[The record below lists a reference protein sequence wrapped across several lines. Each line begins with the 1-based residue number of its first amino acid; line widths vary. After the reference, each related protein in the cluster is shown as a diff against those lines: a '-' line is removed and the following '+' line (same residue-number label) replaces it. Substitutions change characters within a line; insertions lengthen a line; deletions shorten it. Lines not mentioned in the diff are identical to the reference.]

1 MKTNENISY
10 YCFNH
15 SCKGSIYNSNS
26 VIIIDLPL
34 NARTLNNNHHCVL
47 CNSKLVSLLDIEIKQ
62 ALGDHAAIGEDFLKH
77 SFLS

>member
-1 MKTNENISY
+1 MKNENISY
-10 YCFNH
+10 YCFNNA
-15 SCKGSIYNSNS
+15 CKGSIYNSNS

-34 NARTLNNNHHCVL
+34 NARTLNNSHYCVL
-47 CNSKLVSLLDIEIKQ
+47 CNKKLVSLVDIEIKQ